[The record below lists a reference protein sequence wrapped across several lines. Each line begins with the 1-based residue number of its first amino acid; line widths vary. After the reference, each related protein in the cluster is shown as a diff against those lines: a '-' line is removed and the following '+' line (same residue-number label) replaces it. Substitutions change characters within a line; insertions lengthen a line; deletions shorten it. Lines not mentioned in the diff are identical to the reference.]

1 MPVAL
6 WWMIWVTL
14 SSAPGCDSTVHL
26 ALTVYSVSY
35 TVDHVEDC
43 KPYTWRNGRTYT
55 QGNAA
60 TAATDTVILK
70 NRYDCDSIVQLDFV
84 IHPLTAKLRSNVEN
98 FTLDN
103 LDAVLT
109 DISIGGA
116 SRVWKFPN
124 GPDQTGVNA
133 YYSIPAEMDGA
144 NIILIASSEY
154 GCVDTAK
161 IYIPLNKEHFWVPN
175 AFTPDNPAGNSL
187 FSSVSTKTLRQEM
200 LIYNRRG
207 ELVFRCEGVDCAWDG
222 RDMDGNPCVQDAY
235 VYIIRYTNEFEP
247 ENTRVL
253 RGTVTLIR

>member
-1 MPVAL
+1 
-6 WWMIWVTL
+6 MIL
-14 SSAPGCDSTVHL
+14 
-26 ALTVYSVSY
+26 
-35 TVDHVEDC
+35 
-43 KPYTWRNGRTYT
+43 
-55 QGNAA
+55 Q
-60 TAATDTVILK
+60 
-70 NRYDCDSIVQLDFV
+70 NRYGCDSIVQLDFV